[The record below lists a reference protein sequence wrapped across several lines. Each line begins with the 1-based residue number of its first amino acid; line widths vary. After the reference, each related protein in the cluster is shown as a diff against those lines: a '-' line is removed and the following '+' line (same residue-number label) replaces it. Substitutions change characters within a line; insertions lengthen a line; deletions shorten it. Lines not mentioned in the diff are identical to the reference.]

1 MSRAPWLLPAAVV
14 LFATAVPLAKVGV
27 DRSGEPRMSI
37 TVTQRELMQRW
48 GRNEDSGELLTWSWG
63 VVPELDS
70 LTAADLEALGF
81 DCREEEYD
89 CGIRS
94 GRNGW
99 IVVTLDTVPWQR
111 ALDSTRHL
119 FDSLR
124 AGPVDSLTRYKLQ
137 ELIGQLDQQ
146 IRYASRLRTVA
157 VGDDPAALTAR
168 YADGAHLVLAAKLR
182 PYRSRWSGDS
192 RDPRA
197 SLYRIHADPTPAV
210 LYVPNAY
217 AAAVRDTGGYRDRA
231 FAVTVTAGQGWLP
244 TVREIVPLPPLVVP
258 TLRDTL
264 PPRGR

>member
-1 MSRAPWLLPAAVV
+1 MSGARWLLPAAVV
-14 LFATAVPLAKVGV
+14 LLATAVPLAKVGV
-27 DRSGEPRMSI
+27 DRSGPPRMSL

-63 VVPELDS
+63 MVPELDS
-70 LTAADLEALGF
+70 LTAADVEALGF
-81 DCREEEYD
+81 RCRESEYD

-99 IVVTLDTVPWQR
+99 IVVALDTVPWQR
-111 ALDSTRHL
+111 GLDSTRHL

-124 AGPVDSLTRYKLQ
+124 AGPVDSLTRFKLR
-137 ELIGQLDQQ
+137 ELIGQLEQQ
-146 IRYASRLRTVA
+146 IRYTSRLRTVA
-157 VGDDPAALTAR
+157 VGDDPVALASR

-192 RDPRA
+192 RDPQA
-197 SLYRIHADPTPAV
+197 SLYRIHADPTPAT

-217 AAAVRDTGGYRDRA
+217 AAAVRDTGGYRDRT
-231 FAVTVTAGQGWLP
+231 FAVTVAVGRGWLP
-244 TVREIVPLPPLVVP
+244 TVEGIAPLPALVVP

-264 PPRGR
+264 PPGSR